1 MHSLFF
7 LLFFTLISSVYCQ
20 SNIPFETIILTNG
33 KYRYKTDQTLVNGKV
48 EQNIGEEYPRNYRIL
63 FSVEGGLLEGS
74 YSYYYGNGQ
83 LSQVEFYKKGKRVG
97 PRKRW
102 WMNDNKMQEWTS
114 HKTTFWYK
122 SGQMREQSIFGKF
135 GNLQSRKCWNRM
147 GEPIDCD

>member
-83 LSQVEFYKKGKRVG
+83 LSQVEFYSVRILFC
-97 PRKRW
+97 
-102 WMNDNKMQEWTS
+102 TS
-114 HKTTFWYK
+114 SDHPA
-122 SGQMREQSIFGKF
+122 
-135 GNLQSRKCWNRM
+135 SRDIETKYNYSEVA
-147 GEPIDCD
+147 GTD